1 MSVLKTTLL
10 PLQGLEKEY
19 MQLKLLGELKLPGKE
34 INYVEINY
42 VAYGFVD
49 SFYTWEGLG

>member
-1 MSVLKTTLL
+1 
-10 PLQGLEKEY
+10 

-49 SFYTWEGLG
+49 YFILVICIDHLRGSWLDAH